1 MKVVFCQS
9 QLGAWIRTL
18 ARVVAPQRPCW
29 NACALGL
36 LVYGVA
42 NPGMLVQPCVAQDAV
57 PDRVDIVHRTTGQ
70 QQTISGRVIDYNGR
84 FLTLQRVGG
93 QQEQIAS
100 SRVRKIQTSR
110 TKQHIRG
117 DQMLAAHQFEQALV
131 AYQQAVK
138 EETRQWVRQEILAQ
152 WVWCYQS
159 LGLIEQAGDAFL
171 KLVLASDPQTL
182 YFQAIPL
189 NWGKQTVSL
198 ALEGQAQVWLT
209 SSVSAASRLMG
220 ASWLL
225 GTSQRSLAIDVL
237 KQLATQEDTRIALLA
252 EFQLR
257 RTQQATVSM
266 QGLNQWEQQL
276 SRLPVKLRAGPY
288 YLLATGFGRH
298 KQHDRAIV
306 SWMRVPIN
314 YPRHFH
320 LSSESLLGAARE
332 LDRLKRSR
340 QARNVYQEIT
350 RRYSNTIAAGQAQ
363 RWLTE
368 QDRSNSPT
376 PKKPGPAN

>member
-1 MKVVFCQS
+1 
-9 QLGAWIRTL
+9 
-18 ARVVAPQRPCW
+18 
-29 NACALGL
+29 
-36 LVYGVA
+36 
-42 NPGMLVQPCVAQDAV
+42 
-57 PDRVDIVHRTTGQ
+57 
-70 QQTISGRVIDYNGR
+70 
-84 FLTLQRVGG
+84 
-93 QQEQIAS
+93 
-100 SRVRKIQTSR
+100 
-110 TKQHIRG
+110 
-117 DQMLAAHQFEQALV
+117 
-131 AYQQAVK
+131 
-138 EETRQWVRQEILAQ
+138 
-152 WVWCYQS
+152 
-159 LGLIEQAGDAFL
+159 
-171 KLVLASDPQTL
+171 
-182 YFQAIPL
+182 
-189 NWGKQTVSL
+189 
-198 ALEGQAQVWLT
+198 
-209 SSVSAASRLMG
+209 
-220 ASWLL
+220 
-225 GTSQRSLAIDVL
+225 
-237 KQLATQEDTRIALLA
+237 QLATQEDTRIALLA

-288 YLLATGFGRH
+288 YLLATGFSRY

-314 YPRHFH
+314 YPRNFH

-350 RRYSNTIAAGQAQ
+350 RRYTNTIAAGQAQ

>member
-1 MKVVFCQS
+1 MS
-9 QLGAWIRTL
+9 LLAYGLASSGML
-18 ARVVAPQRPCW
+18 ARPC
-29 NACALGL
+29 L
-36 LVYGVA
+36 
-42 NPGMLVQPCVAQDAV
+42 AQDASL
-57 PDRVDIVHRTTGQ
+57 DRVDMVHRTTGQ

-100 SRVRKIQTSR
+100 SRVRKVKTSR
-110 TKQHIRG
+110 TKQHIRA
-117 DQMLAAHQFEQALV
+117 DQLLAEHQFEQALA

-152 WVWCYQS
+152 WVWCYRS
-159 LGLIEQAGDAFL
+159 LGLVEQAGDAFL

-189 NWGKQTVSL
+189 NWGKQTVSP

-209 SSVSAASRLMG
+209 GSSSTASRLMG

-237 KQLATQEDTRIALLA
+237 KQLATQEDIRIALLA
-252 EFQLR
+252 EFQLW
-257 RTQQATVSM
+257 RTQQATISL

-276 SRLPVKLRAGPY
+276 TRLPVKLRAGPY
-288 YLLATGFGRH
+288 YLLATGFSRH
-298 KQHDRAIV
+298 QQHDRAIV

-332 LDRLKRSR
+332 LDRVKRAP
-340 QARNVYQEIT
+340 QARNVYQEIV
-350 RRYSNTIAAGQAQ
+350 RRYTNTIAAGQAQ
-363 RWLTE
+363 RWLT
-368 QDRSNSPT
+368 QQARSESPS
-376 PKKPGPAN
+376 PKNPGSAN